1 MTTQEVRKT
10 VEQQLQLL
18 SDRSQG
24 SITRQEL
31 VALTGAI
38 LDCADWLRSNPEISK
53 D

>member
-18 SDRSQG
+18 CDRAQG

-38 LDCADWLRSNPEISK
+38 LDCAEWLKSNPEISK